1 MHKDYR
7 DTPPPQKKEKKS
19 SAISLSQ
26 FIGVHLEAARVLFTI
41 LTIASFPMFSLVP
54 FLIGP
59 HLAKT
64 YLPRASTW
72 QQWEGSRGRRLGTA
86 QNGRINKTT
95 RAMCKPICF

>member
-1 MHKDYR
+1 MQKDYK
-7 DTPPPQKKEKKS
+7 DTPPPPQKKNS
-19 SAISLSQ
+19 GISLSQ
-26 FIGVHLEAARVLFTI
+26 FIGVHLEAARVLFTV
-41 LTIASFPMFSLVP
+41 LTIASFPMFSLIP

-64 YLPRASTW
+64 YFPRASTW

-95 RAMCKPICF
+95 QALCKPICS